1 MNMSHVNETHSGS
14 QFTEYPD
21 FFARFYDLIY
31 HQVRDGVDNQFFL
44 DKIKNT
50 PGKVLEVGTGTG
62 RLFTEALENGADIY
76 GIDLSPAML
85 DILKSKLSHD
95 LQSRI
100 SLQNIIDF
108 KSDFR
113 YDLII
118 APFRVFM
125 HLTTKQEQLKALKN
139 VYDHLNPG
147 GEFIFDTFIPDLKML
162 LTGIEGVKDFE
173 SEFEPGNMMSRT
185 VTSKPDLIN
194 QVLNLVFV
202 IEWNE
207 GEQHFR
213 KEWKSVMRYYFRFE
227 LEHLIER
234 SPFESYRIAGDFDG
248 NDLSNESKE
257 FIVTC
262 TKGL

>member
-1 MNMSHVNETHSGS
+1 MTGINENHKHSD
-14 QFTEYPD
+14 FFEYPD

-31 HQVRDGVDNQFFL
+31 HQVRDGVDNQFYL

-50 PGKVLEVGTGTG
+50 QGKVLEVGTGTG
-62 RLFTEALENGADIY
+62 RLFTEALENGSDIY

-85 DILKSKLSHD
+85 DILKAKLSKD
-95 LQSRI
+95 LQSRV
-100 SLQNIIDF
+100 SLQNIVDF
-108 KSDFR
+108 RSGFR

-125 HLTTKQEQLKALKN
+125 HLTTKEDQLKALKN
-139 VYDHLNPG
+139 VYDNLNPG
-147 GEFIFDTFIPDLKML
+147 GEFVFDTFIPDLKML

-173 SEFEPGNMMSRT
+173 SEFEPGNRISRT

-194 QVLNLVFV
+194 QALNLVFL
-202 IEWNE
+202 IQWNE
-207 GEQHFR
+207 GANHFR
-213 KEWKSVMRYYFRFE
+213 KEWRSVMRYYFRFE

-234 SPFESYRIAGDFDG
+234 SPFESYSIAGDFES
-248 NDLSNESKE
+248 NSLSNDSKE

-262 TKGL
+262 IKKN

>member
-1 MNMSHVNETHSGS
+1 MSNVIRKHTGS
-14 QFTEYPD
+14 EFTEYPE

-44 DKIKNT
+44 DKIKNA

-62 RLFTEALENGADIY
+62 RLFIEALQNGADIY

-85 DILKSKLSHD
+85 DILKSKLSPD
-95 LQSRI
+95 QQSRI
-100 SLQNIIDF
+100 GLQNIVDFRSDF
-108 KSDFR
+108 K

-118 APFRVFM
+118 APFRVLM
-125 HLTTKQEQLKALKN
+125 HLTTKEDQLKALRN

-147 GEFIFDTFIPDLKML
+147 GEFIFDTFIPDLNML

-173 SEFEPGNMMSRT
+173 AEYEPGNRISRT

-194 QVLNLVFV
+194 QRLNLVFV

-207 GEQHFR
+207 GVRHFK
-213 KEWKSVMRYYFRFE
+213 KEWRSVMRYFFRYE
-227 LEHLIER
+227 LEHLVER
-234 SPFESYRIAGDFDG
+234 SPFESYNIAGDFSG
-248 NDLSNESKE
+248 NGLTNDSKE

-262 TKGL
+262 FKER

>member
-1 MNMSHVNETHSGS
+1 MTGINEDQKHSEFS
-14 QFTEYPD
+14 EYPD

-31 HQVRDGVDNQFFL
+31 HQVRDGVDNQFYL

-50 PGKVLEVGTGTG
+50 QGKVLEVGTGTG
-62 RLFTEALENGADIY
+62 RLFTEALENGSDIY

-85 DILKSKLSHD
+85 DILKAKLSKD
-95 LQSRI
+95 RQSRV
-100 SLQNIIDF
+100 SLQNIVDF
-108 KSDFR
+108 RSGFR

-125 HLTTKQEQLKALKN
+125 HLTTKEDQLKALRN
-139 VYDHLNPG
+139 VYDNLNPG
-147 GEFIFDTFIPDLKML
+147 GEFVFDTFIPDLKML

-173 SEFEPGNMMSRT
+173 SEFEPGNRISRT

-194 QVLNLVFV
+194 QALNLVFL
-202 IEWNE
+202 IQWNE
-207 GEQHFR
+207 GANHFR
-213 KEWKSVMRYYFRFE
+213 KEWRSVMRYYFRFE

-234 SPFESYRIAGDFDG
+234 SPFESYSIAGDFES
-248 NDLSNESKE
+248 NSLSNDSKE

-262 TKGL
+262 IKKG